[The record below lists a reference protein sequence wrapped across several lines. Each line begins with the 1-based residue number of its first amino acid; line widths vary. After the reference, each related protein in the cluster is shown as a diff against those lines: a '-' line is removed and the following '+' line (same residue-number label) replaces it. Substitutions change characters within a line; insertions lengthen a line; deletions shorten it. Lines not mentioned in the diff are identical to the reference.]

1 MSIVD
6 AATPGRQRQPFFF
19 ELSRLMIIGINL
31 VDNLLVYKAQT
42 KPNGPYEA
50 DWTPISRSEAYD
62 IMAAGLAK
70 DGRVV
75 AIAQTRSNPTVHFY
89 IECPDEMR
97 GTRFWEP
104 PVNLGLPHG
113 VPGFRQLVTRRDD
126 DGRIEIFGLAANSG
140 HVWWIFQNP
149 DRIVTK
155 QVTVIPPGQ
164 TQPITVTVQE
174 LAPPLT
180 PWSSWQQLAPRKL
193 DVLTAANDGDGRI
206 ALAGSV
212 LEGAIPQ
219 SYYTQQKIWQ
229 ALKPSDWTSWVD
241 MGHTIKEVAA
251 PDLRL
256 DPLGVLNVFG
266 KNVDDVVQTRQSPP
280 GANTFA
286 RWARPGMTGQTI
298 REIATGIDGDDHI
311 VVVAADKNANVHANV
326 MVDVECQ
333 QWWGWQQIARAPG
346 NGPLTLD
353 YNADGRLTLFLRE
366 ETGSRNLWCM
376 SQMAFNS
383 NSWEAAWTPLS
394 TKGLAHYG
402 VVHDLTPP
410 TQ

>member
-1 MSIVD
+1 MPIVD
-6 AATPGRQRQPFFF
+6 ARTPVRRRQPFFF

-42 KPNGPYEA
+42 KPNGPYET

-75 AIAQTRSNPTVHFY
+75 AIAQTHSNPTVHFY
-89 IECPDEMR
+89 IEAPDEMHGIAR
-97 GTRFWEP
+97 WEP

-113 VPGFRQLVTRRDD
+113 VPGFSQLVTRRDD
-126 DGRIEIFGLAANSG
+126 DGRIEIFGLAANTG
-140 HVWWIFQNP
+140 YVWWIFQNP

-164 TQPITVTVQE
+164 KDPITVTVQE

-212 LEGAIPQ
+212 LEGAIPHI
-219 SYYTQQKIWQ
+219 YYSQQKIWQ

-241 MGHTIKEVAA
+241 MGHAIKDVTA

-266 KNVDDVVQTRQSPP
+266 KCADDVVQTRQSPP
-280 GANTFA
+280 GTNTFA
-286 RWARPGMTGQTI
+286 HWARPGMTGQTI
-298 REIATGIDGDDHI
+298 REIATGIDGDDNI

-326 MVDVECQ
+326 MLDVECQ

-366 ETGSRNLWCM
+366 ETGSQNLWCM

-402 VVHDLTPP
+402 VVRDLTPP